1 MEWVSFLDK
10 ARSLHILFLVLELL
24 VLKNRCY
31 GCIKSMFLEGIQD
44 EGCLI
49 FRGDKHRSKERTS
62 SISLM
67 GSRAK
72 SMIVCK

>member
-1 MEWVSFLDK
+1 
-10 ARSLHILFLVLELL
+10 
-24 VLKNRCY
+24 
-31 GCIKSMFLEGIQD
+31 MFLEGIQD

-72 SMIVCK
+72 SMIVYKQRKL